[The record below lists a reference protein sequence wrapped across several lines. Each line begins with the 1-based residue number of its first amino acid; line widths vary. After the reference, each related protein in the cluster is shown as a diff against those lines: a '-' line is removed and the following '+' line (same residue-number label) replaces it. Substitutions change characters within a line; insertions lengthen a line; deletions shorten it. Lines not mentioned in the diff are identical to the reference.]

1 MIQTSLIITAAGKG
15 TRFGTTNKLF
25 LNLKGKPLIIRTC
38 EHFLR
43 LPFFNEALITI
54 ALDEKKELETLLK
67 KYALNSFFRVIIGG
81 LTRQESVKLA
91 IEALK
96 PVEKVFIHD
105 GARPNISQ
113 TLISNLYQTSLN
125 HPAVI
130 PGIPVADTIK
140 LADDNSFVEKTLERK
155 KLFQIQTP
163 QVFDYALLKSIYQKT
178 EKAIFNNIT
187 DEATLFEFFKIPIKI
202 IPGERTNLKLTY
214 PEDLTVLERFF

>member
-1 MIQTSLIITAAGKG
+1 MVQVSLIITAAGKG
-15 TRFGTTNKLF
+15 TRFGATNKLF

-38 EHFLR
+38 EHFLK

-54 ALDEKKELETLLK
+54 AEDEKKELETLLK
-67 KYALNSFFRVIIGG
+67 KYALNSFFKVIIGG

-105 GARPNISQ
+105 GARPNISSALIKKLYESCQ
-113 TLISNLYQTSLN
+113 TCQ
-125 HPAVI
+125 AVI
-130 PGIPVADTIK
+130 PGVMATDTIK
-140 LADDNSFVEKTLERK
+140 LADDLGFVEKTLDRK

-163 QVFDYALLKSIYQKT
+163 QVFDYVLLKNIYQKT

-187 DEATLFEFFKIPIKI
+187 DEATLFEFFQIPIKI

-214 PEDLTVLERFF
+214 PEDLIVLERFF